1 MRFLQFIMTIV
12 IIAFGLWISAIM
24 FGPWALVK
32 YAEKQ
37 FGDLITLHNVTVSSK
52 LDAKINRIDFN
63 QDPFKSSSIRG
74 IEVRW
79 SIISGKPK
87 LMIDVS
93 SANFEDQYSIS
104 GVHIELNKSDN
115 ISSYPIAIKANAE
128 RLEALGAANISKFEA
143 EFFSN
148 LEFSEFRN
156 FKSKSGN
163 LEMTGL
169 FDLQSDGL
177 KAEADVL
184 RLNMGVLNMSDEILI
199 LLEKVTSVKFNS
211 NADRI
216 IGKIIPH
223 DQFFDFDVGVINAQF
238 DEDIFSSE
246 KISALGKYDL
256 TSHEIV
262 EEIFIELEQAELLG
276 RKIVKS
282 TSKIDLKEG
291 IPTIISEGM
300 LEDTEI
306 NLGGKYIGSL
316 PSSEFYL
323 NLKSEA
329 LDNSSEFDATLDL
342 VVQTDPEV
350 DISIKSSGL
359 MSSSDLIDDC
369 LMSQC
374 DVKDIEIEYS
384 IQSQGHQMSGKSE
397 CYDIN
402 CSSNSSRHEISTS
415 DTNQFFQQ
423 MQKTGIFNPLLLGL
437 AYSQVLGGLPDGTGH
452 KLSF

>member
-1 MRFLQFIMTIV
+1 MKFLQFIMTIV
-12 IIAFGLWISAIM
+12 IMAFGLWISAIM
-24 FGPWALVK
+24 FGPWAIMK

-37 FGDLITLHNVTVSSK
+37 FGELITLHNVTVSSK

-63 QDPFKSSSIRG
+63 HDTFKSSSIRG
-74 IEVRW
+74 IEFRW

-223 DQFFDFDVGVINAQF
+223 DQFFDFDVGVTNAQF

-282 TSKIDLKEG
+282 TSKIDLNEG
-291 IPTIISEGM
+291 IPTITSEGISK
-300 LEDTEI
+300 DTEI
-306 NLGGKYIGSL
+306 NLGGKYIGSI
-316 PSSEFYL
+316 PSAEFYF

-359 MSSSDLIDDC
+359 MSSSNLIDDC

-384 IQSQGHQMSGKSE
+384 IQSEGHQMSGKSE
-397 CYDIN
+397 CYVIN
-402 CSSNSSRHEISTS
+402 CSSNSSRHDISTS
-415 DTNQFFQQ
+415 DTNQFFQN
-423 MQKTGIFNPLLLGL
+423 MQHTGIFNPLLLGL
-437 AYSQVLGGLPDGTGH
+437 AYSQVLGGLPDGAGH